1 MNRAGDIQ
9 QMKNRRLNNFPEDSP
24 LGKLPTN
31 VPPLRKPPGGLE
43 VIETPG
49 DGECWD

>member
-9 QMKNRRLNNFPEDSP
+9 QMNNRRLNNFPEDSP

-31 VPPLRKPPGGLE
+31 VPPLAEAPPGG
-43 VIETPG
+43 VRG
-49 DGECWD
+49 DRNPW